1 MHRKLIYGRKD
12 AKNMRWA
19 FVLII
24 LSIILSL
31 STIAWTTEKKSGGG
45 ELMNNIAVGPV
56 PAGYKKAVSEEL
68 MGEIREYS
76 YPVRNYINSW
86 RQLVTDQD
94 ISSEEAGRDT
104 VQGEPIE
111 KKCKVYLPAGYDEND
126 QERKYNVL
134 YLLHGVGGSR
144 YEWLYGGGIIDDN
157 FVICNILDNL
167 IANGEIEPL
176 IVVFPEGRS
185 CEDWENT
192 NVDFS
197 NMDRI
202 NILGFYY
209 FDYELRYDLIPFIEA
224 NFNTYANVEDK
235 SPAAIAD
242 SRKHRAIAGLSMGG
256 MQALNLTFGGYRFDS
271 TKYTKTVSPF
281 SNGLDKTVR
290 APGMQD
296 LFAYVGAFS
305 NAPTTSEGRLLG
317 ANIAASGYIT
327 DLLYITCGDNDGLA
341 IISYES
347 ALSGLPEAAGE
358 NLHDLCQVLIRG
370 GVHDFG
376 VWNNGA
382 YNFVRLCFGKVEGSQ
397 KTVVK
402 ITLNEF

>member
-31 STIAWTTEKKSGGG
+31 STIAWTTEKKTGGG
-45 ELMNNIAVGPV
+45 ELMNDITIRPV
-56 PAGYKKAVSEEL
+56 PDEYKKAAPEGFRGRIIEC
-68 MGEIREYS
+68 S
-76 YPVRNYINSW
+76 YPVRNYINSS
-86 RQLVTDQD
+86 RQLVTNQK
-94 ISSEEAGRDT
+94 ISSEEAGRET
-104 VQGEPIE
+104 VQGEPII
-111 KKCKVYLPAGYDEND
+111 KKCSVYLPAGYDEND
-126 QERKYNVL
+126 REKKYNVV

-144 YEWLYGGGIIDDN
+144 YEWLYGSGMIDDN
-157 FVICNILDNL
+157 FVICNILDNM
-167 IANGEIEPL
+167 IANGEIEPV

-185 CEDWENT
+185 CEDWENAAFT
-192 NVDFS
+192 
-197 NMDRI
+197 MDEI

-224 NFNTYANVEDK
+224 NFNTYANIEDN
-235 SPAAIAD
+235 SPAAIAYN
-242 SRKHRAIAGLSMGG
+242 RQHRAIAGLSMGG

-281 SNGLDKTVR
+281 NNGLDKTVR

-296 LFAYVGAFS
+296 LFSYVGAFS
-305 NAPTTSEGRLLG
+305 NAPTTSEGKLLG
-317 ANIAASGYIT
+317 ANIAASGYKT
-327 DLLYITCGDNDGLA
+327 DLLYITCGDNDGIA
-341 IISYES
+341 IISYET

-358 NLHDLCQVLIRG
+358 NLRHLYQVLIKG
-370 GVHDFG
+370 GAHDFG

-382 YNFVRLCFGKVEGSQ
+382 YNFVRLCFGKTEGSQ
-397 KTVVK
+397 KAVVK
-402 ITLNEF
+402 TTLDEF

>member
-76 YPVRNYINSW
+76 YPVRNYINSS

-94 ISSEEAGRDT
+94 ISSEEAGRET
-104 VQGEPIE
+104 VQGEPII
-111 KKCKVYLPAGYDEND
+111 KKCSVYLPPGYDEND
-126 QERKYNVL
+126 RERKYNML

-144 YEWLYGGGIIDDN
+144 YEWLYGSGIIDDN

-176 IVVFPEGRS
+176 IVVFPEGWS
-185 CEDWENT
+185 CADWENT
-192 NVDFS
+192 AVDFS

-224 NFNTYANVEDK
+224 NFNTYANIEDK
-235 SPAAIAD
+235 FPAAIAYN
-242 SRKHRAIAGLSMGG
+242 RQHRAIAGLSMGG
-256 MQALNLTFGGYRFDS
+256 MQA
-271 TKYTKTVSPF
+271 
-281 SNGLDKTVR
+281 
-290 APGMQD
+290 
-296 LFAYVGAFS
+296 
-305 NAPTTSEGRLLG
+305 
-317 ANIAASGYIT
+317 
-327 DLLYITCGDNDGLA
+327 
-341 IISYES
+341 
-347 ALSGLPEAAGE
+347 
-358 NLHDLCQVLIRG
+358 
-370 GVHDFG
+370 
-376 VWNNGA
+376 
-382 YNFVRLCFGKVEGSQ
+382 
-397 KTVVK
+397 
-402 ITLNEF
+402 

>member
-1 MHRKLIYGRKD
+1 
-12 AKNMRWA
+12 MRR
-19 FVLII
+19 VIGLII

-31 STIAWTTEKKSGGG
+31 STIGCTKKLGGG
-45 ELMNNIAVGPV
+45 EGEGIAVGPV
-56 PAGYKKAVSEEL
+56 PAEYKKAVPEGL
-68 MGEIREYS
+68 RGEIKEYS
-76 YPVRNYINSW
+76 YPVWNYLNSSG
-86 RQLVTDQD
+86 QLVTDQD
-94 ISSEEAGRDT
+94 ISSEEAGRET

-111 KKCKVYLPAGYDEND
+111 KKCNVYLPAGYDEND

-144 YEWLYGGGIIDDN
+144 YEWLYGSGVIDDN
-157 FVICNILDNL
+157 FVIGNILDNL
-167 IANGEIEPL
+167 IANGEIQQL

-192 NVDFS
+192 DVDFS
-197 NMDRI
+197 NMDQI

-224 NFNTYANVEDK
+224 NFNTYANIEDE
-235 SPAAIAD
+235 SPAAIAYN
-242 SRKHRAIAGLSMGG
+242 RQHRAIAGLSMGG
-256 MQALNLTFGGYRFDS
+256 MQALNLTFGGYRFEGF
-271 TKYTKTVSPF
+271 TPTVP
-281 SNGLDKTVR
+281 T
-290 APGMQD
+290 PGMQD

-305 NAPTTSEGRLLG
+305 NAPTTSAGKILG
-317 ANIAASGYIT
+317 ANIAASGYVT

-358 NLHDLCQVLIRG
+358 NLHHLYQVLIRG

-382 YNFVRLCFGKVEGSQ
+382 YNFVRLCFWKVEGSQ